1 MVPFPPGG
9 PLDTVGRALAQK
21 LTEAWGQ
28 SVIVDNRPGAGGN
41 IGADLVA
48 KAAPDGYTV
57 VMGALSTHAVNPSL
71 YAKMPYDAVKDFAP
85 ITLVAITP
93 NVLVVNP
100 SLPVNSV
107 RELIAYAKANPG
119 KLAFGS
125 GSNGSAGHL
134 AGELFKADTGT
145 DLLHVPFKG
154 AAPAMQALLSGD
166 IQMMFDNLASASAQ
180 VKAGKLKA
188 LAVTTARRSPL
199 APDLPTMAESGVPG
213 FDISTW
219 FGLLAPAG
227 TPPEIVGRWNAEVGR
242 ILRTPEMRERLT
254 AMGAEPA
261 PDTPAEF
268 AQFIASEA
276 AKYARIVKVSGA
288 KPDLGSLASAACE
301 CRRERRPCGQQRD
314 ATDGRDGTQ
323 PAHAGERHQVEAAGK
338 QRHASD
344 EQPAGGGESSPA
356 RLDPKQHADGEEAER
371 VPEVVLDRGLPDREQ
386 LGSEPHAQRVRAKRA
401 GADGDEQQ
409 QRRKNQGEAGRH
421 IAYNSRS
428 APRRRIVFRIAP

>member
-1 MVPFPPGG
+1 MDALRRSATLLALLALPLAILVGPAPAHAQAFPNKPVRLVVPFPPGG

-166 IQMMFDNLASASAQ
+166 IQLMFDNLASASAQ

-288 KPDLGSLASAACE
+288 KPD
-301 CRRERRPCGQQRD
+301 
-314 ATDGRDGTQ
+314 
-323 PAHAGERHQVEAAGK
+323 
-338 QRHASD
+338 
-344 EQPAGGGESSPA
+344 
-356 RLDPKQHADGEEAER
+356 
-371 VPEVVLDRGLPDREQ
+371 
-386 LGSEPHAQRVRAKRA
+386 
-401 GADGDEQQ
+401 
-409 QRRKNQGEAGRH
+409 
-421 IAYNSRS
+421 
-428 APRRRIVFRIAP
+428 